1 MSYTLPESQLSVFMH
16 LMQILFEYMHP
27 TVSGDQVSNRMDKKW
42 RFETQNGGIL
52 VAEIAL

>member
-1 MSYTLPESQLSVFMH
+1 MH